1 MAETKLEQEAKMANV
16 KNLKWY
22 AFQLES
28 IYKSYEANH
37 TKDDFISKCMVNGC
51 GRELAALAKCLRNM
65 SKSLKE
71 EAEKLKE
78 EAAN

>member
-1 MAETKLEQEAKMANV
+1 MDDKPTKLEQQADLAKV

-28 IYKSYEANH
+28 IYKQYEENH
-37 TKDDFISKCMVNGC
+37 GKADYISKCMVKGC
-51 GRELAALAKCLRNM
+51 GRELAALAKCLRNL
-65 SKSLKE
+65 SKE
-71 EAEKLKE
+71 LKE